1 MSYVIRKASLEDLK
15 DIYSLVLELAE
26 YEKEPE
32 AVTATLKDY
41 QQNFR
46 EKVFDAIVAEA
57 DGVVIG
63 TCVYYLT
70 WSTWK
75 GRMMYLEDF
84 VIREAHRRKGVGQL
98 LFDEFLEISKKEN
111 AVMVKWQVLD
121 WNEPAIKFYEKNE
134 AIFDKG
140 WWNVKIFF

>member
-1 MSYVIRKASLEDLK
+1 MSYTIRKATSKDLEGIYDL
-15 DIYSLVLELAE
+15 VVELAV

-41 QQNFR
+41 QENFSNQ
-46 EKVFDAIVAEA
+46 VFDAIVAE
-57 DGVVIG
+57 DSGKIIG
-63 TCVYYLT
+63 TCIYYLT

-84 VIREAHRRKGVGQL
+84 VVNEAYRKKGIGQL
-98 LFDEFLEISKKEN
+98 LFDSFIDNAKAEN

-121 WNEPAIKFYEKNE
+121 WNEPAIKFYEKNN

-140 WWNVKIFF
+140 WWNVKIFL